1 MRWLTLTPA
10 ELEIAQT
17 QYGLLTSKVG
27 YHIPPR
33 SEHGIFLLVKEF
45 RALMTALEHINCSC
59 PLPARLEGRRD
70 KMRLRRCGLHHVSP
84 ILQTLICHGF
94 LFLTDFHRSYLNI

>member
-70 KMRLRRCGLHHVSP
+70 KMRLRRCGLHHVS
-84 ILQTLICHGF
+84 
-94 LFLTDFHRSYLNI
+94 SNINLSRVLVSDRFS